1 MLDLMCVARIPEQFM
16 LNFSGDLSPVYM
28 DEVTN
33 RQQINLTGVIVSHK
47 GYPGDYSANINSTV
61 ALPALDFRLTNI
73 IILNFDHF
81 DISDFFYYG
90 GDDYNDAGF
99 YNDNTCSQSDK
110 LFIVGRNVCN
120 NAARWPGVQES
131 YRRVVDNSQSAVI
144 RFTTNS
150 DQYVSE
156 GFVLR
161 YTGKECVY
169 LN

>member
-1 MLDLMCVARIPEQFM
+1 M
-16 LNFSGDLSPVYM
+16 
-28 DEVTN
+28 
-33 RQQINLTGVIVSHK
+33 
-47 GYPGDYSANINSTV
+47 

-73 IILNFDHF
+73 IILNFDFF

-99 YNDNTCSQSDK
+99 YNDNTCLQSDK

-150 DQYVSE
+150 DQYVSK

-161 YTGKECVY
+161 YTGKENVY
-169 LN
+169 